1 MVSNI
6 NQKTCVDVDNVLN
19 QQQAQKR
26 ARGFTLIELL
36 VVVAVIAILAA
47 VGIPAY
53 NGYQVS
59 SRAQAA
65 ESQFSQVQAFLSG
78 EAKRCSTSRVIQLL
92 DGQNTGTFVAG
103 LTGLTAAGDDYN
115 CRVNVTDAMV
125 VNHYADEGVE
135 MQNVYVDG
143 PAVTAGNAALATL
156 GNIAVAVVDYNLV
169 QNGRAFEI
177 RACLD
182 ARSGTPD
189 GLCNN
194 GATEQAFAL
203 IPIE

>member
-1 MVSNI
+1 MTI
-6 NQKTCVDVDNVLN
+6 KNQSVKK
-19 QQQAQKR
+19 Q

-65 ESQFSQVQAFLSG
+65 ESQFSQVQSFLAG

-92 DGQNTGTFVAG
+92 SGNNDGTFVGG
-103 LTGLTAAGDDYN
+103 LTGLTQTRDDYL
-115 CRVNVTDAMV
+115 CRRDVTDQMV
-125 VNHYADEGVE
+125 VDHYADEGVE
-135 MQNVYVDG
+135 MQNVYTDG
-143 PAVTAGNAALATL
+143 PSVITGNADLTTL
-156 GNIAVAVVDYNLV
+156 GNIAVTVVDYPQV

-189 GLCNN
+189 GLCNG
-194 GATEQAFAL
+194 GAVEQAFAL

>member
-1 MVSNI
+1 MTIKNKQY
-6 NQKTCVDVDNVLN
+6 QKGL
-19 QQQAQKR
+19 
-26 ARGFTLIELL
+26 RGFTLIELL

-65 ESQFSQVQAFLSG
+65 ESQFAQVQAFLAG

-92 DGQNTGTFVAG
+92 DGSSTGTFVGG
-103 LTGLTAAGDDYN
+103 LTGVGTADYN
-115 CRVNVTDAMV
+115 CRSALTPAMI
-125 VNHYADEGVE
+125 VNHYADKGVE
-135 MQNVYVDG
+135 MQNVYSDG
-143 PAVTAGNAALATL
+143 PAVVAGTTEPATL
-156 GNIAVAVVDYNLV
+156 GTINVAVIAYAAV
-169 QNGRAFEI
+169 QNGRAIEV

-182 ARSGTPD
+182 ARSATPNGLCDAGASGGTP
-189 GLCNN
+189 GVES
-194 GATEQAFAL
+194 GYAL